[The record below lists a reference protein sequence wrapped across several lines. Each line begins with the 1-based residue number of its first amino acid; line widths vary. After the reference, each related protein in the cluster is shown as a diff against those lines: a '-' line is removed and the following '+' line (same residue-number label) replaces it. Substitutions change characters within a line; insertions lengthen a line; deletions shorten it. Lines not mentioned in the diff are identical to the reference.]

1 MELFKRFLKRK
12 NKKKIGLAVGGG
24 GAKGA
29 VHLGA
34 LRAFE
39 EENIRFDMIAGTSIG
54 SIVGALYAKGFS
66 FREIEQVLSGCG
78 LDDVKR
84 LVIARLGGSNI
95 DEIIEKATGKM
106 DFSDLNIP
114 FCAVTVDMENGEEA
128 DIKEG
133 NLITAVGA
141 SCAIP
146 PFFKPVTIDGK
157 KFVDGAYRNIVP
169 CDVVKNMGADFVV
182 GTDLSGKR
190 TTNAISKKPLD
201 DKYPGNGVPFCNP
214 SEKGYLACDYMI
226 CPDLNDFSATSFGE
240 IGRMFDLGYF
250 AAKNAMQEI
259 KTKLKSKGF
268 KL

>member
-12 NKKKIGLAVGGG
+12 NKKKIGLALGGG

-106 DFSDLNIP
+106 DFSD
-114 FCAVTVDMENGEEA
+114 
-128 DIKEG
+128 
-133 NLITAVGA
+133 
-141 SCAIP
+141 
-146 PFFKPVTIDGK
+146 
-157 KFVDGAYRNIVP
+157 
-169 CDVVKNMGADFVV
+169 
-182 GTDLSGKR
+182 
-190 TTNAISKKPLD
+190 
-201 DKYPGNGVPFCNP
+201 
-214 SEKGYLACDYMI
+214 
-226 CPDLNDFSATSFGE
+226 
-240 IGRMFDLGYF
+240 
-250 AAKNAMQEI
+250 
-259 KTKLKSKGF
+259 
-268 KL
+268 